1 MSALP
6 KTMTTPLA
14 ASELSEA
21 AIVALARQGD
31 EVAIRT
37 IVQRYNRRLF
47 RLARSVVR
55 NDGEA
60 EDIVQATYVRAFTN
74 MDSFRQEAQF
84 STWLTRIAMN
94 EALGRLRRR
103 RNTTA
108 LEEIDMQAASGGG
121 HVLHFPSSLAG
132 PNPETELSRTQA
144 RHLLEMAVDELPGG
158 FRLVFVMRDVEGMS
172 AQDVADQLDIKVETV
187 KTRLHRARKL
197 MRSSIERQLEGAF
210 SALFP
215 FDGARCVAMAD
226 RVIESLKQ
234 KPSR

>member
-1 MSALP
+1 MNALP
-6 KTMTTPLA
+6 KTKTSPLV
-14 ASELSEA
+14 SSDLSETEL
-21 AIVALARQGD
+21 VDLARQGD
-31 EVAIRT
+31 ETAIRA

-60 EDIVQATYVRAFTN
+60 EDIVQAAYVRAFTS
-74 MDSFRQEAQF
+74 MDTFRQEAQF

-103 RNTTA
+103 RKTTA

-132 PNPETELSRTQA
+132 PNPESELSRTQA
-144 RHLLEMAVDELPGG
+144 RHLLEMAVDELPDG
-158 FRLVFVMRDVEGMS
+158 FRMVFVMRDVEGMS
-172 AQDVADQLDIKVETV
+172 AQEVASQLDIKVETV

-197 MRSSIERQLEGAF
+197 MRASIERQLEGAF

-215 FDGARCVAMAD
+215 FDGARCVSMAD
-226 RVIESLKQ
+226 RVVESLKQ
-234 KPSR
+234 KQMR